1 MKDVPGFEKT
11 MGDRYAIEHFGERMQ
26 AMEFTTFRYHRWF
39 KLVKDEV
46 LLSFGLIDSRT
57 VWNAYALYGDSA
69 NTDAFFLRYYAS
81 GGASILDLDA
91 LRIYEG
97 MKMRDPDHVFCW
109 YPVHDPHL
117 NEMERIF
124 STMVEPVFSRIHSI
138 RDAFVELH
146 WLWFICQRNYPCGK
160 IDIHAAPTV
169 ENYQIPC
176 HYRECNSYFYFHIQ
190 DELERAFTVFSAMR
204 GFKSRPDVLPGFE
217 QAKKMLTEEDLAD
230 PFWNMIRKPWKELE
244 VKIQK
249 DYTETL
255 AQIRRKPKLV
265 PDCCD
270 TLWDRDQRHPIDIR
284 RELED
289 RFARCAPYAAQGNYT
304 IVRI

>member
-1 MKDVPGFEKT
+1 MKDIPGFEKT

-26 AMEFTTFRYHRWF
+26 AMGFTTFRYHRWF

-46 LLSFGLIDSRT
+46 LLSFGLIPERFGMLT
-57 VWNAYALYGDSA
+57 LYMEIQP
-69 NTDAFFLRYYAS
+69 TLTPFFLRYYAS
-81 GGASILDLDA
+81 EGASILDLDA

-97 MKMRDPDHVFCW
+97 IKMRDPDHVFCW

-124 STMVEPVFSRIHSI
+124 STVVEPVFSRIHSI
-138 RDAFVELH
+138 RDAFIELH

-176 HYRECNSYFYFHIQ
+176 PYRECNSYFYFHIQ

-230 PFWNMIRKPWKELE
+230 PFWDMIRKPREVLT

-255 AQIRRKPKLV
+255 AQIRRKLKLV
-265 PDCCD
+265 PDCYD

>member
-1 MKDVPGFEKT
+1 MKDIPGFEKT

-26 AMEFTTFRYHRWF
+26 AMGFTTFRYQRWF

-46 LLSFGLIDSRT
+46 LLSFGLIPERFGMLT
-57 VWNAYALYGDSA
+57 LYMEIQP
-69 NTDAFFLRYYAS
+69 TLTPFFLRYYAS
-81 GGASILDLDA
+81 EGASILDLDA

-109 YPVHDPHL
+109 YSVHDPHL

-124 STMVEPVFSRIHSI
+124 STVVEPVFSRIHSI
-138 RDAFVELH
+138 RDAFIELH

-176 HYRECNSYFYFHIQ
+176 PYRECNSYFYFHMQ

-217 QAKKMLTEEDLAD
+217 QARKMLTEEDLAD
-230 PFWNMIRKPWKELE
+230 PFWDMIRKPREELT

-255 AQIRRKPKLV
+255 AQIRRKLKLV

>member
-1 MKDVPGFEKT
+1 MLT
-11 MGDRYAIEHFGERMQ
+11 LY
-26 AMEFTTFRYHRWF
+26 MEIQPTLTP
-39 KLVKDEV
+39 
-46 LLSFGLIDSRT
+46 
-57 VWNAYALYGDSA
+57 
-69 NTDAFFLRYYAS
+69 FFLRYYAS
-81 GGASILDLDA
+81 EGASILDLDA

-124 STMVEPVFSRIHSI
+124 STVVEPVFSRIHSI

-160 IDIHAAPTV
+160 IDIHAAPTI

-176 HYRECNSYFYFHIQ
+176 PYRECNSYFYFHMQ

-204 GFKSRPDVLPGFE
+204 GFKSHPDVLPGFE
-217 QAKKMLTEEDLAD
+217 QAKKMLTEEDLPD
-230 PFWNMIRKPWKELE
+230 PFWNMIRKPREELE

-255 AQIRRKPKLV
+255 AQIRRKLKLV

>member
-1 MKDVPGFEKT
+1 MLT
-11 MGDRYAIEHFGERMQ
+11 LY
-26 AMEFTTFRYHRWF
+26 MEIQPTLTP
-39 KLVKDEV
+39 
-46 LLSFGLIDSRT
+46 
-57 VWNAYALYGDSA
+57 
-69 NTDAFFLRYYAS
+69 FFLRYYAS
-81 GGASILDLDA
+81 EGTSILDLDA

-97 MKMRDPDHVFCW
+97 MKMRDPDHVFGW

-138 RDAFVELH
+138 WDAFIELH

-176 HYRECNSYFYFHIQ
+176 PYRECNSYFYFHIQ

-230 PFWNMIRKPWKELE
+230 PFWNMIRKPREELE

-255 AQIRRKPKLV
+255 AQIRRKLKLV

>member
-1 MKDVPGFEKT
+1 MKDIPGFEKT

-26 AMEFTTFRYHRWF
+26 AMGFTTFRYHRWF

-46 LLSFGLIDSRT
+46 LLSFGLIPERFGMLM
-57 VWNAYALYGDSA
+57 LYMEIQP
-69 NTDAFFLRYYAS
+69 TLTPFFLRYYAS
-81 GGASILDLDA
+81 EGASILDLDA

-97 MKMRDPDHVFCW
+97 MKMRDPDHVFGW

-124 STMVEPVFSRIHSI
+124 STVVESVFSRIHSV

-160 IDIHAAPTV
+160 IHIHAAPTV

-176 HYRECNSYFYFHIQ
+176 PYRECNSCFYFHIQ

-230 PFWNMIRKPWKELE
+230 PFWNMIRKPREELE

-255 AQIRRKPKLV
+255 AQIRRKLKLV
-265 PDCCD
+265 PDCYD
-270 TLWDRDQRHPIDIR
+270 TLWGRDQRHPIDIR